1 MATQKLLPLIQQA
14 APSLLNMAVESVQ
27 APPANLPTSR
37 MRTPSEMR
45 GLPPELGIQQNPYDT
60 GRGFVDSFTPM
71 QAGGGRFVTEEDS
84 TFWNPQTG
92 SFDPKPEA
100 PWYKRMMD
108 DPALMSKLALGFNTM
123 RLNPDAQLAAVLGDR
138 IKTASEVGRQNKTA
152 ERVAIELQNQG
163 RFKEAAMVEANPE
176 IAKDMLAALMKP
188 TKSFLTLSG
197 AQANKLLGSDVFK
210 PDQAVKVDQSTG
222 EFSGIGSGGTN
233 ITYNAPSDRRESKAQ
248 EGWADSLIKR
258 TEAYQQAGQT
268 SNALLQNI
276 RNLQA
281 TLEGIDQGPLEQ
293 REYKLRNFAASIGFP
308 VDRVKLTQG
317 QTATAVGSAMVI
329 EQLRLNKG
337 PQTDFDAQFQ
347 ATVLPGLGMTA
358 GTNQQLVEYMTSIHL
373 LNTIYGREAGKAQ
386 GSEYKEGN
394 AILNPLDELSTT
406 VPAVAKIDGKW
417 VQFSKYYEKS
427 KSLNPE
433 ADGLE
438 IVKNWK
444 RAVVK

>member
-1 MATQKLLPLIQQA
+1 MALLQALQDLIRPQIEQMSRVPDNTVA
-14 APSLLNMAVESVQ
+14 SVQ
-27 APPANLPTSR
+27 VPTP
-37 MRTPSEMR
+37 TPVQTFIPDMT
-45 GLPPELGIQQNPYDT
+45 PQQSTPDYQPQVP
-60 GRGFVDSFTPM
+60 RVAGFADIP
-71 QAGGGRFVTEEDS
+71 AGGGRFVTEEDAKV
-84 TFWNPQTG
+84 WNSQTG
-92 SFDPKPEA
+92 TFEPKPEE
-100 PWYKRMMD
+100 PWYKRMMN
-108 DPALMSKLALGFNTM
+108 DPALMSRLALGFNTM

-138 IKTASEVGRQNKTA
+138 IKTASQIGRQNKTA
-152 ERVAIELQNQG
+152 ERVAVELQNQG

-188 TKSFLTLSG
+188 TKSFLTVTG
-197 AQANKLLGSDVFK
+197 AQANKMLGSDVFK
-210 PDQAVKVDQSTG
+210 PDQILSFDSETRK
-222 EFSGIGSGGTN
+222 FSEIGGGGTN
-233 ITYNAPSDRRESKAQ
+233 ITNVLPSDQRETETQK
-248 EGWADSLIKR
+248 GWGKELIER
-258 TEAYQQAGQT
+258 TKSYQQAGQT

-347 ATVLPGLGMTA
+347 STVLPGLGMTA

-386 GSEYKEGN
+386 GLEYKDGN
-394 AILNPLDELSTT
+394 AILKPLDELSTT
-406 VPAVAKIDGKW
+406 VPAVAKIEGKW

-427 KSLNPE
+427 KSLNPQ

>member
-1 MATQKLLPLIQQA
+1 MALLQA
-14 APSLLNMAVESVQ
+14 LQNLLRPEIENMSRTPDNTVVPVQ
-27 APPANLPTSR
+27 APIQLGRMPAAMQR
-37 MRTPSEMR
+37 
-45 GLPPELGIQQNPYDT
+45 NPYETMRD
-60 GRGFVDSFTPM
+60 GMGTPM
-71 QAGGGRFVTEEDS
+71 PDMNWTEMQPGGGRFVTEDQA
-84 TFWNPQTG
+84 TKWTG
-92 SFDPKPEA
+92 QDFSAPMQEEQ
-100 PWYKRMMD
+100 PWYKRMVNDPTFMD
-108 DPALMSKLALGFNTM
+108 RLALGFNTM
-123 RLNPDAQLAAVLGDR
+123 RLNPDQQLASILGER
-138 IKTASEVGRQNKTA
+138 IKTASQVGRQNKTA
-152 ERVAIELQNQG
+152 QRVAIELQNQG

-197 AQANKLLGSDVFK
+197 AQANKILGSDVFK
-210 PDQAVKVDQSTG
+210 PDQAVKLDQSTG
-222 EFSGIGSGGTN
+222 EISAIGGGGTN
-233 ITYNAPSDRRESKAQ
+233 ITNVLPSDQRETETQK
-248 EGWADSLIKR
+248 GWGQQLIKR
-258 TEAYQQAGQT
+258 TQAYQEAGRN
-268 SNALLQNI
+268 SNTLLQGV

-281 TLEGIDQGPLEQ
+281 TLEGIDQGPLEE
-293 REYKLRNFAASIGFP
+293 REYQLRKFAASIGFP

-317 QTATAVGSAMVI
+317 QKATAVGGAMVI

-347 ATVLPGLGMTA
+347 AKVLPGLGQTA
-358 GTNQQLVEYMTSIHL
+358 EANQDLVEYMTSIHL

-386 GSEYKEGN
+386 GLEYKDGN
-394 AILNPLDELSTT
+394 AILSPLDELSTT

>member
-1 MATQKLLPLIQQA
+1 MALLQALQDLIRPQIVQMSRVPDNTVA
-14 APSLLNMAVESVQ
+14 SVQ
-27 APPANLPTSR
+27 VPTPTPVQAFIPEMPQQS
-37 MRTPSEMR
+37 TPSFQPQVPR
-45 GLPPELGIQQNPYDT
+45 VA
-60 GRGFVDSFTPM
+60 GFPDIP
-71 QAGGGRFVTEEDS
+71 AGGGRFVTEEDAKV
-84 TFWNPQTG
+84 WNSQTG
-92 SFDPKPEA
+92 TFESKPEE
-100 PWYKRMMD
+100 PWYKRAMN
-108 DPALMSKLALGFNTM
+108 DPALMARLALGFNTM
-123 RLNPDAQLAAVLGDR
+123 RLNPDQQLAAVLGDR
-138 IKTASEVGRQNKTA
+138 IKTASQIGRQNKTA
-152 ERVAIELQNQG
+152 ERVAVELQNQG

-188 TKSFLTLSG
+188 TKSFLTVTG
-197 AQANKLLGSDVFK
+197 AQANKMLGSDVFK
-210 PDQAVKVDQSTG
+210 PDQILSFDSETRK
-222 EFSGIGSGGTN
+222 FSEIGGGGTN
-233 ITYNAPSDRRESKAQ
+233 ITNVLPSDQRETETQK
-248 EGWADSLIKR
+248 GWGKELIER
-258 TEAYQQAGQT
+258 TKSYQQAGQT

-347 ATVLPGLGMTA
+347 STVLPGLGMTA

-386 GSEYKEGN
+386 GLEYKEGN

-406 VPAVAKIDGKW
+406 VPAVAKIEGKW

-427 KSLNPE
+427 KSLNPQ

>member
-1 MATQKLLPLIQQA
+1 MALLQALQDLIRPQIEQMSRVPDNTVA
-14 APSLLNMAVESVQ
+14 SVQ
-27 APPANLPTSR
+27 VPTP
-37 MRTPSEMR
+37 TPVQAFIPEM
-45 GLPPELGIQQNPYDT
+45 PQQSTPDYQPQVP
-60 GRGFVDSFTPM
+60 RVAGFPDIP
-71 QAGGGRFVTEEDS
+71 AGGGRFVTEEDAKV
-84 TFWNPQTG
+84 WNSQTG
-92 SFDPKPEA
+92 TFEPKPEE
-100 PWYKRMMD
+100 PWYKRMAQ
-108 DPALMSKLALGFNTM
+108 DPAFFDRLALGFNTM
-123 RLNPDAQLAAVLGDR
+123 RLTPDQQLASILGER
-138 IKTASEVGRQNKTA
+138 IKTASEIGRQNKTA
-152 ERVAIELQNQG
+152 QRVAIELQNQG

-188 TKSFLTLSG
+188 TKSFLTVTG
-197 AQANKLLGSDVFK
+197 AQANKMLGSDVFK
-210 PDQAVKVDQSTG
+210 PDQILSFDSETRK
-222 EFSGIGSGGTN
+222 FSEIGGGGTN
-233 ITYNAPSDRRESKAQ
+233 ITNVLPSDQRETETQK
-248 EGWADSLIKR
+248 GWGKELIER
-258 TEAYQQAGQT
+258 TKSYQQAGQT

-347 ATVLPGLGMTA
+347 STVLPGLGMTA

-386 GSEYKEGN
+386 GLEYKEGN

-406 VPAVAKIDGKW
+406 VPAVAKIEGKW

-427 KSLNPE
+427 KSLNPQ